1 MDMYKCEN
9 QFLSQNSWKKKKK
22 EKHKLRKN
30 SGKFFPKGSMDQKS
44 NQGRKDVK
52 DN

>member
-1 MDMYKCEN
+1 MGMYKCEN
-9 QFLSQNSWKKKKK
+9 QFFFSKQFKKKE
-22 EKHKLRKN
+22 EKHKLRNN
-30 SGKFFPKGSMDQKS
+30 SSKFFPKGSMDQKS